1 MRENNREVKR
11 RVSDVNFYFCFGLV
25 LYFFLLVL
33 LFFFF
38 FLAFRAK
45 MGQCILA
52 LVMAMKFKA
61 CADSPANTEA
71 VTLQTAG

>member
-1 MRENNREVKR
+1 
-11 RVSDVNFYFCFGLV
+11 
-25 LYFFLLVL
+25 
-33 LFFFF
+33 
-38 FLAFRAK
+38 

>member
-25 LYFFLLVL
+25 LYFFLLL
-33 LFFFF
+33 LF